1 MRARRTRFQLPLLV
15 VAGML
20 SIALLLPPVAASGD
34 VRATTVA
41 SGLNNPRGIFL
52 VSGRSYF
59 VAEAGAGGSG
69 PCQPGPF
76 GRTCVGLTGAVTHV
90 TNGSPDRLVRLPSI
104 ATTDGSFAFGP
115 HDVAQDV
122 EGDEDEG
129 ALFATVGLG
138 GDAAYKAGFG
148 PKGAD
153 LATLVR
159 VTRSGNMQ
167 VVADL
172 LAYEQAHN
180 PAGGVKESDPYGILR
195 RDDASIIADAGAN
208 DLLKVTDRGR
218 ISTLAVFPPRMVD
231 FQGGEV
237 PMDAVPTTV
246 VRGPDGA
253 YYVGQLT
260 GFPFP
265 RHGARVFRVVPGEK
279 PTVWARGFTNII
291 DMAFHD
297 GTLYVVEIAHNSLA
311 TSGTPFGAL
320 VRLNPD
326 GSKTVLD
333 KELSFPTSLAFI
345 PGSDDVLVTN
355 CGICAGG
362 GEVLRIEL

>member
-1 MRARRTRFQLPLLV
+1 MRARRTRFQSLLLV
-15 VAGML
+15 VASML
-20 SIALLLPPVAASGD
+20 SITFFMPPAAASVD
-34 VRATTVA
+34 VRAKTVA
-41 SGLNNPRGIFL
+41 SGLNNPRGIL
-52 VSGRSYF
+52 LASGRSYF

-76 GRTCVGLTGAVTHV
+76 GTTCVGLTGAVTHV
-90 TNGSPDRLVRLPSI
+90 RHGTLDRLVTLPSV
-104 ATTDGSFAFGP
+104 ATEDGSFAFGP
-115 HDVAQDV
+115 HDVAKDD
-122 EGDEDEG
+122 GYGG

-148 PKGAD
+148 PKGAN

-159 VTRSGNMQ
+159 VTRSGNMK

-180 PAGGVKESDPYGILR
+180 PAGGVKESDPYGIVR
-195 RDDASIIADAGAN
+195 RGDASIIADAGAN
-208 DLLKVTDRGR
+208 DLLKITDRGL
-218 ISTLAVFPPRMVD
+218 ISTLAIFPPRMVD
-231 FQGGEV
+231 FQGGQV

-265 RHGARVFRVVPGEK
+265 RHGARVFRVELGEQ

-291 DMAFHD
+291 DIAFHN
-297 GTLYVVEIAHNSLA
+297 GKLYVLEIAHNSLA
-311 TSGTPFGAL
+311 TTGTPFGAL
-320 VRLNPD
+320 LRLNPN
-326 GSKTVLD
+326 GSKTVLFND
-333 KELSFPTSLAFI
+333 LFFPTSFAFTR
-345 PGSDDVLVTN
+345 GGDVLVTN

-362 GEVLRIEL
+362 GEVLRLDL

>member
-1 MRARRTRFQLPLLV
+1 MRARRTRFQPLLLV
-15 VAGML
+15 GAGLL
-20 SIALLLPPVAASGD
+20 SIALLLPPATASGD
-34 VRATTVA
+34 VRVRTVA

-52 VSGRSYF
+52 GSGRSFF

-76 GRTCVGLTGAVTHV
+76 GTTCVGMTGAVTHV
-90 TNGSPDRLVRLPSI
+90 TNGSLDRLVRLPSI

-115 HDVAQDV
+115 HDVV
-122 EGDEDEG
+122 KDEG
-129 ALFATVGLG
+129 YGDDGSLFATVGLG

-148 PKGAD
+148 NKGDD

-159 VTRSGNMQ
+159 ISRSGNMQ

-180 PAGGVKESDPYGILR
+180 PAGGVMESNPYGILR
-195 RDDASIIADAGAN
+195 RGDASIITDAGAN
-208 DLLKVTDRGR
+208 DLLKVTDGGR
-218 ISTLAVFPPRMVD
+218 ISTLAVFPTRMVD
-231 FQGGEV
+231 FDGGEV

-265 RHGARVFRVVPGEK
+265 SRSSRVPGGAGGE
-279 PTVWARGFTNII
+279 ADRLGAGITNII

-297 GTLYVVEIAHNSLA
+297 GSLYVVEIAHNSLA
-311 TSGTPFGAL
+311 ASAPFGAL
-320 VRLNPD
+320 LRLNPD

-333 KELSFPTSLAFI
+333 KDLSFPTSLAFI

-362 GEVLRIEL
+362 GEVLRIDL

>member
-1 MRARRTRFQLPLLV
+1 MRARRTRFQPLLLV
-15 VAGML
+15 GAGLL
-20 SIALLLPPVAASGD
+20 SIAFLLPPATASGD
-34 VRATTVA
+34 VRVRTVA

-52 VSGRSYF
+52 GSGHSFF

-76 GRTCVGLTGAVTHV
+76 GTTCVGMTGAVTHV
-90 TNGSPDRLVRLPSI
+90 TNGSLDRLVRLPSI

-115 HDVAQDV
+115 HDVAK
-122 EGDEDEG
+122 DEG
-129 ALFATVGLG
+129 YGDDGSFFATVGLG

-148 PKGAD
+148 NKGDD

-159 VTRSGNMQ
+159 ISRSGNMQ

-180 PAGGVKESDPYGILR
+180 PAGGVMGSDPYGILR
-195 RDDASIIADAGAN
+195 RGDASIITDAGAN
-208 DLLKVTDRGR
+208 DLLKVTDGGR
-218 ISTLAVFPPRMVD
+218 ISTLAVFPTRMVHFD
-231 FQGGEV
+231 GGEV

-253 YYVGQLT
+253 FSVEQADGVPVPPSRSSRVPGGAGGEADRLGAGIHQHH
-260 GFPFP
+260 
-265 RHGARVFRVVPGEK
+265 RHGLPRRV
-279 PTVWARGFTNII
+279 
-291 DMAFHD
+291 
-297 GTLYVVEIAHNSLA
+297 SLRCRDRPQQPC
-311 TSGTPFGAL
+311 GQRPIGAL
-320 VRLNPD
+320 LRLNPD

-333 KELSFPTSLAFI
+333 RDLSFPTSLAFI

-362 GEVLRIEL
+362 GEVLRIKL

>member
-1 MRARRTRFQLPLLV
+1 MLV
-15 VAGML
+15 AAATLTVA
-20 SIALLLPPVAASGD
+20 LLPPAAASGD
-34 VRATTVA
+34 ARVTTVA

-59 VAEAGAGGSG
+59 IAEAGAGGSG

-76 GRTCVGLTGAVTHV
+76 GKTCVGLTGAVTHV
-90 TNGSPDRLVRLPSI
+90 ADGTLDRLARLPSV

-115 HDVAQDV
+115 HDVAKADA
-122 EGDEDEG
+122 EDGG

-138 GDAAYKAGFG
+138 GDTAYKAGFG
-148 PKGAD
+148 TKGND

-172 LAYEQAHN
+172 LAYERAHN

-195 RDDASIIADAGAN
+195 GEDASIITDAGAN
-208 DLLKVTDRGR
+208 DLLRVNDRGR
-218 ISTLAVFPPRMVD
+218 IFTMAVFPPRMVD
-231 FQGGEV
+231 FQGRKV

-253 YYVGQLT
+253 FYVGQLT

-291 DMAFHD
+291 DIAFHK
-297 GTLYVVEIAHNSLA
+297 GQLYVLEIAHNSLA
-311 TSGTPFGAL
+311 TTGTPFGAL
-320 VRLNPD
+320 LRLNPD
-326 GSKTVLD
+326 GSKTVLY
-333 KELSFPTSLAFI
+333 KNLFFPTSFAFTRS
-345 PGSDDVLVTN
+345 GDVLVTN

-362 GEVLRIEL
+362 GEVLRLGL

>member
-1 MRARRTRFQLPLLV
+1 MRSRGKRLQPLLL
-15 VAGML
+15 AGAGLL
-20 SIALLLPPVAASGD
+20 SIALLLPPATASGD
-34 VRATTVA
+34 VRTRTVA

-52 VSGRSYF
+52 GSGRSFF
-59 VAEAGAGGSG
+59 VAEAGTGGSG

-76 GRTCVGLTGAVTHV
+76 GTTCVGLTGAVTHV
-90 TNGSPDRLVRLPSI
+90 TNGSLDRLVRLPSV
-104 ATTDGSFAFGP
+104 ATSDGSFAFGP
-115 HDVAQDV
+115 HDVAMDN
-122 EGDEDEG
+122 EGYGDG

-148 PKGAD
+148 RKGAN

-159 VTRSGNMQ
+159 VTRSGSMQ

-180 PAGGVKESDPYGILR
+180 PAGGVEESDPYGILR
-195 RDDASIIADAGAN
+195 RGGASIVADAGAN

-231 FQGGEV
+231 FGGGEI

-320 VRLNPD
+320 LRLNPD
-326 GSKTVLD
+326 GSRTVLD
-333 KELSFPTSLAFI
+333 RDLSFPTSLAFI

>member
-1 MRARRTRFQLPLLV
+1 
-15 VAGML
+15 VAGAL
-20 SIALLLPPVAASGD
+20 SIALLLPTSAAGGE
-34 VRATTVA
+34 VRGRTVA
-41 SGLNNPRGIFL
+41 SGLNNPRGISL

-76 GRTCVGLTGAVTHV
+76 GRTCIGLTGAVTHV
-90 TNGSPDRLVRLPSI
+90 GNGTLDRLVRLPSI
-104 ATTDGSFAFGP
+104 ATEDGSFAFGP
-115 HDVAQDV
+115 HDVAKAD
-122 EGDEDEG
+122 GEDGG

-148 PKGAD
+148 TKGDD

-195 RDDASIIADAGAN
+195 GEDASIITDAGAN
-208 DLLKVTDRGR
+208 DLLRVNDRGR
-218 ISTLAVFPPRMVD
+218 IFTIAVFPPRMVD
-231 FQGGEV
+231 FQDAEV

-246 VRGPDGA
+246 VRGSDGA
-253 YYVGQLT
+253 FYVGQLT

-265 RHGARVFRVVPGEK
+265 RHGARVFRVEPGEK

-291 DMAFHD
+291 DIAFHN
-297 GTLYVVEIAHNSLA
+297 GQLYVLEIAHNSLA
-311 TSGTPFGAL
+311 TAGTPFGAL
-320 VRLNPD
+320 LRLNPD
-326 GSKTVLD
+326 GSKTVLYKD
-333 KELSFPTSLAFI
+333 LFFPTSFAFV

>member
-1 MRARRTRFQLPLLV
+1 MRARRTRFQPLVLL
-15 VAGML
+15 VAGMF
-20 SIALLLPPVAASGD
+20 SIALFLPPAAASSG
-34 VRATTVA
+34 VRVTTIA

-52 VSGRSYF
+52 VSGSDF
-59 VAEAGAGGSG
+59 VAEAGAGVAG

-76 GRTCVGLTGAVTHV
+76 GKTCVGLTGAVTHV
-90 TNGSPDRLVRLPSI
+90 TYGSLDRIVRLPSI
-104 ATTDGSFAFGP
+104 ATKDGSFAFGP
-115 HDVAQDV
+115 HDVAKSDD
-122 EGDEDEG
+122 GG
-129 ALFATVGLG
+129 LFATVGLG
-138 GDAAYKAGFG
+138 GDAEYKVGFG
-148 PKGAD
+148 PTGDD
-153 LATLVR
+153 LARLVR
-159 VTRSGNMQ
+159 VTRSGNMR

-195 RDDASIIADAGAN
+195 RDDASIVADAGAN

-231 FQGGEV
+231 FQGGKV

-265 RHGARVFRVVPGEK
+265 RHGARVFRVAPGGK

-291 DMAFHD
+291 DMAFHE
-297 GTLYVVEIAHNSLA
+297 GTLYVLEIAHNSLA

-320 VRLNPD
+320 LRLNPD

-333 KELSFPTSLAFI
+333 KGLSFPTSLAFV
-345 PGSDDVLVTN
+345 PSSDDVLVTN